1 MSPGINIGPF
11 TLTYYGMIIMVGVI
25 AATVLS
31 YFLAKRRGRDP
42 EVILDSLTWIVVG
55 GVIGARIW
63 HILTPSASL
72 VAQGITTQYYLTHPL
87 AAIAI
92 WRGGLGI
99 PGAVAGGA
107 LTFLI
112 YSRKKK
118 ISFWAWADIFAP
130 GVALGQA
137 IGRWGNFINQEVY
150 GKPSTL
156 PWAITIDPQ
165 NRLPE
170 FQEYTTYHPLFLYES
185 IFNLV
190 NMGLLI
196 WIGKKYQD
204 KLKDGDIFLFYL
216 ISYPIYRFFME
227 YLRLDNSY
235 VGGINANQTMMLV
248 VAVLSAGVIVWRHLK
263 KEKSQEVDGDI
274 DEESRGNGSS
284 GQN

>member
-1 MSPGINIGPF
+1 MSTGFSIGP
-11 TLTYYGMIIMVGVI
+11 LTIKYYGIIIMVGII

-31 YFLAKRRGRDP
+31 YYLAKKRGRDP
-42 EVILDSLTWIVVG
+42 EVILDSLIWIVIA

-99 PGAVAGGA
+99 PGAIAGGTLA
-107 LTFLI
+107 FLI
-112 YSRKKK
+112 YSKKKK
-118 ISFWAWADIFAP
+118 INFWAWADIFAP
-130 GVALGQA
+130 AVALGQA

-150 GKPSTL
+150 GNPSTL
-156 PWAITIDPQ
+156 PWAITIDPE

-170 FQEYTTYHPLFLYES
+170 FQQYATYHPLFLYES
-185 IFNLV
+185 IFNFL

-196 WIGKKYQD
+196 WVGRKYRD
-204 KLKDGDIFLFYL
+204 KIIDGDIFLMYL
-216 ISYPIYRFFME
+216 ISYPIFRFFME

-248 VAVLSAGVIVWRHLK
+248 VAVLSAGVIIWRHSRK
-263 KEKSQEVDGDI
+263 GKPEQMDHVDDADPKNNEV
-274 DEESRGNGSS
+274 EE
-284 GQN
+284 

>member
-1 MSPGINIGPF
+1 MSTGFSIGP
-11 TLTYYGMIIMVGVI
+11 LTIKYYGVIIMVGII

-31 YFLAKRRGRDP
+31 YFLAKKRGRDP

-112 YSRKKK
+112 YSKKKK

-137 IGRWGNFINQEVY
+137 IGRWGNFINQELY
-150 GKPSTL
+150 GRPSTL
-156 PWAITIDPQ
+156 PWAITIDPE

-170 FQEYTTYHPLFLYES
+170 FQEYATYHPLFLYES
-185 IFNLV
+185 IFNLL
-190 NMGLLI
+190 NMCLLI
-196 WIGKKYQD
+196 WIGRKYQD
-204 KLKDGDIFLFYL
+204 KLKDGDIFLMYL

-235 VGGINANQTMMLV
+235 IGGINDNQTMMLV
-248 VAVLSAGVIVWRHLK
+248 VAVLSAGVITWRHLGK
-263 KEKSQEVDGDI
+263 GKPTQM
-274 DEESRGNGSS
+274 DENDDLDSENTDVEA
-284 GQN
+284 